1 MKLLRALLPAPLLSG
16 LLLVVWLVLARG
28 VTAGQLTVGLLL
40 ALGIPPV
47 LSRLRL
53 KGTRLRR
60 PDVLV
65 RFIMR
70 VACDVVMS
78 NFAVAKGVLRWRWHK
93 PSSRFVVIPLDLRD
107 PAGLAALALVTT
119 IVPGTV
125 WSELS
130 ADRGA
135 LLLHVWDVHEESD
148 FVRQFKARYEQPLR
162 EIFE

>member
-16 LLLVVWLVLARG
+16 LLLIVWLALARG

-40 ALGIPPV
+40 ALSIPLV
-47 LSRLRL
+47 LSRLRM

-60 PDVLV
+60 PDVLL
-65 RFIMR
+65 RFIVR

-78 NFAVAKGVLRWRWHK
+78 NFAVAKGVICWRWHK

-107 PAGLAALALVTT
+107 PVGLAALALVTT

-125 WSELS
+125 WSELA

-135 LLLHVWDVHEESD
+135 LLLHVWDVREESD